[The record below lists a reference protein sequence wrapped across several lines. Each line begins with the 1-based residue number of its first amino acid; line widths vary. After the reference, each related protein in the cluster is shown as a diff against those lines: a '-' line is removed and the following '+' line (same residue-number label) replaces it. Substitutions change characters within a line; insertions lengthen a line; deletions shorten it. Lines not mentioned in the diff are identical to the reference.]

1 MSALI
6 ISNILILGGTALAA
20 AIVLYIVSQKFRV
33 EENPKIAEIEALLP
47 GANCGACGKAG
58 CHAFA
63 VACANSSKEQFKEL
77 FCTAGGKEVMDK
89 VAAELGYVAAAREP
103 TVAVL
108 KCNGTCQN
116 APDKVVYTGMK
127 SCRMAARVSVGRSGC
142 PNGCLRFGDC
152 VRACPFGAIRLDE
165 TTGIPVVDENK
176 CTSCGACVR
185 TCPRGLYEIRP
196 KGKNGVRVY
205 VACSNT
211 QKGALARKNC
221 KAACIAC
228 MKCAK
233 ICPDVRIENNLSYI
247 PPAVSPDEF
256 GTRLAEACPTG
267 AIICTGGKTSTEA
280 GNEQ

>member
-33 EENPKIAEIEALLP
+33 EENPKIAKIEALLP

-116 APDKVVYTGMK
+116 APDKVVYTGIK
-127 SCRMAARVSVGRSGC
+127 VKTASAFTLPAATRKRELW
-142 PNGCLRFGDC
+142 PAKTAKR
-152 VRACPFGAIRLDE
+152 
-165 TTGIPVVDENK
+165 PV
-176 CTSCGACVR
+176 
-185 TCPRGLYEIRP
+185 L
-196 KGKNGVRVY
+196 
-205 VACSNT
+205 
-211 QKGALARKNC
+211 
-221 KAACIAC
+221 
-228 MKCAK
+228 
-233 ICPDVRIENNLSYI
+233 
-247 PPAVSPDEF
+247 PA
-256 GTRLAEACPTG
+256 
-267 AIICTGGKTSTEA
+267 
-280 GNEQ
+280 